1 MKNLISIL
9 ILVIT
14 FGCNE
19 NRKNNIYQK
28 KANVIDSININDDTL
43 MLKGII
49 KYEEKD
55 IELNTEI
62 SEINKKD
69 TKATYSVVATYLGSA
84 INDYYLFGFE
94 GEDGKYYDFSNCK
107 NNLGDIPFTNYDI
120 EINSEL
126 IGKKFIIN
134 WKWKTC
140 TYNCCEGEMNLYED
154 DFPSILSIEYH
165 TNDSVHKKISL
176 IKNINIKETK
186 YQLYENLVFFGHDTI
201 NASWS
206 TESLSLFKNGI
217 FNKHLYKDDFL
228 IDHKLL
234 KQSSYGE
241 IVLASNN
248 VYFNSTV
255 VSDEEKIILMFNVN
269 FDSSALEESTFSFI
283 QFEDQQVKH
292 SGLKNIY
299 GNFTI
304 KNGDIYAVIEQGYY
318 SYELPYKLLDN
329 LDLDL
334 DYSKIHHENNRY
346 FLNINDSIKF
356 PPRICELE
364 LTINPF
370 GDKPLSTTKVTLNPN
385 TKVTL
390 IYKDMKSSW
399 IKIQVSDQQGWIEVK
414 SFYQENGSY
423 ENYDDLKIV
432 KIGCHAAG

>member
-1 MKNLISIL
+1 MKNIISIL
-9 ILVIT
+9 ILIIT

-28 KANVIDSININDDTL
+28 KANVIDSININDDAL
-43 MLKGII
+43 NLKGII

-55 IELNTEI
+55 IDLNTEI

-69 TKATYSVVATYLGSA
+69 TNATYSIIATYLGSA

-134 WKWKTC
+134 WRWKTC

-165 TNDSVHKKISL
+165 TNDSLHKKMSL
-176 IKNINIKETK
+176 IKNINIKETN

-217 FNKHLYKDDFL
+217 FNKHLYKDDFFL
-228 IDHKLL
+228 DHKLL

-241 IVLASNN
+241 IVLGSNN

-255 VSDEEKIILMFNVN
+255 VSDKEKIILMFGVD
-269 FDSSALEESTFSFI
+269 FEEAGFEESTFSFI

-292 SGLKNIY
+292 SGLYNIA
-299 GNFTI
+299 GIFKI
-304 KNGDIYAVIEQGYY
+304 RNGGIYSSIWQGYY

-364 LTINPF
+364 MTINPF
-370 GDKPLSTTKVTLNPN
+370 GDKPLSTTKVTLNPK

-390 IYKDMKSSW
+390 IYKDKKSNW
-399 IKIQVSDQQGWIEVK
+399 IKIKVSNQEGWIQDDEYV
-414 SFYQENGSY
+414 NGVDY
-423 ENYDDLKIV
+423 HDQKIH
-432 KIGCHAAG
+432 KIGCQAAG

>member
-1 MKNLISIL
+1 MKNVISIL
-9 ILVIT
+9 ILIIT

-28 KANVIDSININDDTL
+28 KANVIDSININDDAL

-69 TKATYSVVATYLGSA
+69 TKATYSIVATYLGSA

-134 WKWKTC
+134 WRWKTC

-165 TNDSVHKKISL
+165 TNDSLHKKISL
-176 IKNINIKETK
+176 IKNINIKETN

-217 FNKHLYKDDFL
+217 FNKHLYKDDFFL
-228 IDHKLL
+228 DHKLL

-241 IVLASNN
+241 IVLGSNN

-255 VSDEEKIILMFNVN
+255 VSDKEKIILMFGVD
-269 FDSSALEESTFSFI
+269 FEEAGFEESTYSFI

-292 SGLKNIY
+292 SGLVNIA
-299 GNFTI
+299 GGFKI
-304 KNGDIYAVIEQGYY
+304 RNGDIYGVVGQGNY
-318 SYELPYKLLDN
+318 SYEKPYKLLDN
-329 LDLDL
+329 LDLKL

-364 LTINPF
+364 MIINPF
-370 GDKPLSTTKVTLNPN
+370 GDKPLSTTKVTLNPK

-390 IYKDMKSSW
+390 IYKDMKSNW
-399 IKIQVSDQQGWIEVK
+399 IKIKVSNQEGWIQDYV
-414 SFYQENGSY
+414 NGVDY
-423 ENYDDLKIV
+423 HDQKIH
-432 KIGCHAAG
+432 KIGCQAAG

>member
-1 MKNLISIL
+1 MI
-9 ILVIT
+9 
-14 FGCNE
+14 F
-19 NRKNNIYQK
+19 
-28 KANVIDSININDDTL
+28 
-43 MLKGII
+43 
-49 KYEEKD
+49 
-55 IELNTEI
+55 
-62 SEINKKD
+62 
-69 TKATYSVVATYLGSA
+69 
-84 INDYYLFGFE
+84 
-94 GEDGKYYDFSNCK
+94 
-107 NNLGDIPFTNYDI
+107 
-120 EINSEL
+120 
-126 IGKKFIIN
+126 
-134 WKWKTC
+134 
-140 TYNCCEGEMNLYED
+140 
-154 DFPSILSIEYH
+154 FP
-165 TNDSVHKKISL
+165 
-176 IKNINIKETK
+176 
-186 YQLYENLVFFGHDTI
+186 
-201 NASWS
+201 
-206 TESLSLFKNGI
+206 
-217 FNKHLYKDDFL
+217 
-228 IDHKLL
+228 
-234 KQSSYGE
+234 
-241 IVLASNN
+241 
-248 VYFNSTV
+248 
-255 VSDEEKIILMFNVN
+255 
-269 FDSSALEESTFSFI
+269 ALEESTFSFI